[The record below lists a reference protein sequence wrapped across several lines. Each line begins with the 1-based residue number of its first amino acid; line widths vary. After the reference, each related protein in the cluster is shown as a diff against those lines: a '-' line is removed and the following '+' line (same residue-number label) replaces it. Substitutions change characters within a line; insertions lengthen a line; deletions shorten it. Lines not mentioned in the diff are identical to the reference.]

1 MTGVILP
8 SLNFS
13 LVTNNDDMIQ
23 INCLKRSDGL
33 PASVSSAKWEM
44 FAPGTRTPVITKSGS
59 DIIITS
65 IIINGVTYAAAAVK
79 FLIEHT
85 DTAPDGPPGITP
97 GEYPHELTIVTTDGR
112 IHTVTE
118 GDIQLTNGIVTIRD
132 ILTPPPA

>member
-23 INCLKRSDGL
+23 INVLKRSDGL
-33 PASVSSAKWEM
+33 PAAVQAAKWEM
-44 FAPGTRTPVITKSGS
+44 FNPGTRDAIITKEGS

-65 IIINGVTYAAAAVK
+65 ITVGGVVYPAGAVK
-79 FLIEHT
+79 FMIEPT
-85 DTAPDGPPGITP
+85 DTAPLGPPGITP
-97 GEYPHELTIVTTDGR
+97 GEYPHELTITTTDGR

-118 GDIQLTNGIVTIRD
+118 GDMYLTAGTVTIRD